1 MSTIRVVNIQHPDS
15 VEPNVAL
22 KTDGTAVFAS
32 GITISGSTN
41 LTVSGTAEFASG
53 TAANP
58 GITFIDDNDTGIYS
72 PAANEIAITTNG
84 TQRLRVD
91 NTGRLGS

>member
-15 VEPNVAL
+15 VDPNIVL

-53 TAANP
+53 TAASLSL
-58 GITFIDDNDTGIYS
+58 IHI
-72 PAANEIAITTNG
+72 
-84 TQRLRVD
+84 
-91 NTGRLGS
+91 